1 MSDRHG
7 GERGGASHRR
17 APEGAGGAGPQG
29 RDGPVAVLGAGSFGT
44 ALAFQ
49 LARAGNRVRLW
60 GRDPEA
66 LGAMRAERLNARYL
80 PGAPFPDGLEAEPEL
95 GRAIEGAVAALVVV
109 PSHALRPTLG
119 ALDAAWTLA
128 PAERAL
134 GWATK
139 GLEAGT
145 GLLPHRVVAE
155 TMPGCGATA
164 VLSGPTFATEIA
176 AGLPTAITVA
186 ASDEAVAETV
196 AARLASTRFRP
207 YTSTDIVGVE
217 TGGAVKNAIAI
228 AAGVS
233 DGLGYGANA
242 RVALITRGLAEMRRF
257 GEALGARA
265 ETFSGLACMG
275 DLVLTCTDDQSRN
288 RRFGLA
294 LAAGR
299 GAEEAIRAIGQ
310 TVEGATAAGIVRA
323 KAAELGVEMPI
334 CSAVHRLLDE
344 GLSPG
349 DAVAELMA
357 RPGRGEG

>member
-1 MSDRHG
+1 MSGETAAAGATAAG
-7 GERGGASHRR
+7 GWPRGG
-17 APEGAGGAGPQG
+17 GGDG
-29 RDGPVAVLGAGSFGT
+29 REDPVAVLGAGSFGT
-44 ALAFQ
+44 ALALQ

-66 LGAMRAERLNARYL
+66 LARMRAEGRNARYL
-80 PGAPFPDGLEAEPEL
+80 PDAPFPDALVAEPDL
-95 GRAIEGAVAALVVV
+95 GAALEGVRAALVVV
-109 PSHALRPTLG
+109 PSHALRTALE
-119 ALDAAWTLA
+119 ALDAAWTL
-128 PAERAL
+128 PRAERAL

-139 GLEAGT
+139 GLEAGS
-145 GLLPHRVVAE
+145 GLLPHQVVREA
-155 TMPGCGATA
+155 MPGCAATA

-186 ASDEAVAETV
+186 ASEEAVATIV
-196 AARLASTRFRP
+196 AGRLASPRFRP
-207 YTSTDIVGVE
+207 YTSTDVVGVE

-257 GEALGARA
+257 GEALGARP
-265 ETFSGLACMG
+265 ETFAGLACMG

-299 GAEEAIRAIGQ
+299 GVEEAIRAIGQ
-310 TVEGATAAGIVRA
+310 TVEGATAAGIVH
-323 KAAELGVEMPI
+323 AAAAALGVDMPI
-334 CSAVHRLLDE
+334 VSAVHRVLGE
-344 GLSPG
+344 GLAPE
-349 DAVAELMA
+349 DAVAELMG

>member
-1 MSDRHG
+1 MNED
-7 GERGGASHRR
+7 
-17 APEGAGGAGPQG
+17 
-29 RDGPVAVLGAGSFGT
+29 PVAVLGAGSFGT
-44 ALAFQ
+44 ALALQ

-60 GRDPEA
+60 GRDAEA
-66 LGAMRAERLNARYL
+66 LGRMRAEGRNARYL
-80 PGAPFPDGLEAEPEL
+80 PDAPFPEALVAEPEL
-95 GRAIEGAVAALVVV
+95 GAALEGARAALVVV
-109 PSHALRPTLG
+109 PSHALRPVLRLVDVT
-119 ALDAAWTLA
+119 WTLPRA
-128 PAERAL
+128 QRAL

-139 GLEAGT
+139 GLEAGS
-145 GLLPHRVVAE
+145 GLLPHEVVAE
-155 TMPGCGATA
+155 TVPGCAATA

-186 ASDEAVAETV
+186 ASEEAVAAVV
-196 AARLASTRFRP
+196 ARRLASARFRP
-207 YTSTDIVGVE
+207 YTSTDVIGVE

-257 GEALGARA
+257 GEALGARP
-265 ETFSGLACMG
+265 ETFAGLACMG

-299 GAEEAIRAIGQ
+299 GADEAIRAIGQ
-310 TVEGATAAGIVRA
+310 TVEGATAAGIV
-323 KAAELGVEMPI
+323 AAAAAGLGVEMPI
-334 CSAVHRLLDE
+334 VSAVHRVLDE
-344 GLSPG
+344 GLSPEE
-349 DAVAELMA
+349 AVAELMG